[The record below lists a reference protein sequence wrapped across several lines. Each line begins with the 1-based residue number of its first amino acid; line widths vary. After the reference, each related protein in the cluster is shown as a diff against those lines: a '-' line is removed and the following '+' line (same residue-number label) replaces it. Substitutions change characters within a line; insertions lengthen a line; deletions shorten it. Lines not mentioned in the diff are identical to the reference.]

1 MNKET
6 YKTLHISLNIA
17 SIVLVLLIIWQWGA
31 VGPLRVA
38 YHGIEPVL
46 AKTCKQTRGCRNIV
60 LGTQWS
66 TARKRYEPFA
76 KIMISSMS
84 DTDKQNLAAQVQQSF
99 NEEAGRSLFYRS
111 NLRSPGVSFYH
122 G

>member
-6 YKTLHISLNIA
+6 YKALHISLNVA
-17 SIVLVLLIIWQWGA
+17 SIVVLLLIVWQWGA

-38 YHGIEPVL
+38 YRGIEPAL
-46 AKTCKQTRGCRNIV
+46 ISTCKQTKGCRGITV
-60 LGTQWS
+60 GSQWS
-66 TARKRYEPFA
+66 PERTRYEPFA
-76 KIMISSMS
+76 KIMFSSMS
-84 DTDKQNLAAQVQQSF
+84 DTDKQNLAAKVRQAF

-111 NLRSPGVSFYH
+111 HLRSPGVSFYH